1 MAPSKTHKRP
11 RRGCVQEL
19 ARLLVDGKRT
29 VIITGAGISVAS
41 GVRPFRGPN
50 GIWNSSLSSRSTRA
64 AFVKSPQE
72 WYNNFWIPTFS
83 SSLENIKPNAG
94 HEAIHEIM
102 RTCSNVSLVTQNI
115 DGLHPTTCVAN
126 NRVMEAHGRLG
137 WYKCVPFEDDDDVSE
152 EENIDSDDED
162 EDRLVHLG
170 HRRHSRALRRAYYE
184 SIKTE
189 KEYNEIGES
198 DDSSSTELSRSL
210 SNTAR
215 IPCRYELVDAIPL
228 NQVQPPSV
236 RPALLGNGPL
246 RSIPRCPSCHA
257 PCAPLALLFDEA
269 YHSHD
274 AYQFERI
281 ENLLEHAQV
290 LVFVGTSFQGGVR
303 LTQVALDHARKSGL
317 DVFNF
322 NIYDRVQQSSEFRVQ
337 NVLGPAQE
345 TLVKLQQAV
354 QELYAE
360 RQERKVLFGKEV
372 VIYTNGNKR
381 RRGKREKDPKRV

>member
-1 MAPSKTHKRP
+1 
-11 RRGCVQEL
+11 
-19 ARLLVDGKRT
+19 
-29 VIITGAGISVAS
+29 
-41 GVRPFRGPN
+41 
-50 GIWNSSLSSRSTRA
+50 
-64 AFVKSPQE
+64 
-72 WYNNFWIPTFS
+72 
-83 SSLENIKPNAG
+83 
-94 HEAIHEIM
+94 
-102 RTCSNVSLVTQNI
+102 
-115 DGLHPTTCVAN
+115 
-126 NRVMEAHGRLG
+126 
-137 WYKCVPFEDDDDVSE
+137 
-152 EENIDSDDED
+152 
-162 EDRLVHLG
+162 
-170 HRRHSRALRRAYYE
+170 
-184 SIKTE
+184 
-189 KEYNEIGES
+189 
-198 DDSSSTELSRSL
+198 
-210 SNTAR
+210 
-215 IPCRYELVDAIPL
+215 
-228 NQVQPPSV
+228 
-236 RPALLGNGPL
+236 
-246 RSIPRCPSCHA
+246 
-257 PCAPLALLFDEA
+257 LLFDEA